1 MDIRMSTKQKQKQ
14 QKKKYLFVF
23 YTERLFYD

>member
-14 QKKKYLFVF
+14 QKKKYLFMF